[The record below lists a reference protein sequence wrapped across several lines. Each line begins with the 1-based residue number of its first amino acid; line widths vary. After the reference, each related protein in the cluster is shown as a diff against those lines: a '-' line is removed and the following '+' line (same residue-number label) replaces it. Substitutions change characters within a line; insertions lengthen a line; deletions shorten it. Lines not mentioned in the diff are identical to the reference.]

1 MKTRII
7 SPLALVA
14 GVLLSGCTREDMP
27 EGGAPGDG
35 NRVVFTLAGI
45 TPQQQNGRTRAAGDN
60 GAAKPNASAATDAE
74 KKVTSLL
81 AAAYE
86 KQPSGGMGFYRAFDV
101 TVTDDGCSFDIAKD
115 GRFDLY
121 LVANADPTL
130 EGAVKA
136 LNAGSP
142 VTELEELL
150 VEQAPDADNAFV
162 MTTPEVLKIISYSG
176 EVADCGEVSL
186 RRLSM
191 RIDLL
196 NKAEG
201 LTITKVTF
209 RNRAVKS
216 RLFTPNA
223 MLAEPGAVEDK
234 EYPDLNLVGS
244 FDVPA
249 EYKSKIYGYEN
260 LSRRGEATVP
270 TLDIEYTYLDQ
281 PYTHTV
287 EFLDRNDPE
296 GLAPLALKRNYLYRI
311 TVGRKVEPEFG
322 IEVVDWT
329 NEKSFNVDDIT
340 FQAEMN
346 AKLAINHFAGAN
358 VKTIDEAQG
367 TVAFTTADP
376 NNTSAYVAW
385 NGKWATAVYYNAA
398 DETYYRVPTRDEMY
412 LLFPDETNHVRFD
425 EAMDGTS
432 EITETLPEKL
442 FGSKETN
449 GGEGKSWFKN
459 AAAAVTSRADQPAY
473 PIVYAIRFKGTAQC
487 AAYRYEVKNSDQPAT
502 GELEIRIKALQANS
516 LLTIG
521 EVSDEAYWGNPADG
535 DTDAENQLV
544 YHIAATGYKQ
554 PDSESVSDKGINSFF
569 WTSTEADES
578 KAHNAGH
585 NAVAVLVDV
594 QPKIDAGT
602 LRLVKASAEEFAAID
617 QQRRNAALKVNM
629 FTPFNVSSLDKAQK
643 KVAFFDKLAVS
654 ADDCPVSTYFTYT
667 ELQDAGLTAA
677 DAVLTDDSG
686 NEYRLPTEGE
696 LNLILPM
703 WTAPEQREQI
713 DLENKYWGV
722 YHLWWNDNESTNP
735 KKNPATD
742 NYVMATDVSTTGW
755 TETIYLKNDMDNL
768 PDKATNTGK
777 TDGDYVVKGQSWMKK
792 GAQSEMVHYYLTVPD
807 DPQKGNYNIAPV
819 YGLRFKGTSQYAAY
833 RWESCQIADNPL
845 ERYLSIKIKA
855 LGKDDTKTTID
866 MVASEDFWTEGSY
879 IEFQFPASGYYS
891 SANADN
897 PTPENITYRGVVG
910 YSWSSSLWTGG
921 SHARTLNF
929 SLNNA
934 GVHHVVPGHRF
945 PLRLVRVQ
953 K

>member
-7 SPLALVA
+7 STLALMA

-45 TPQQQNGRTRAAGDN
+45 TPQQQNGRTRAAGDS
-60 GAAKPNASAATDAE
+60 GAAKPDASAATDAE

-136 LNAGSP
+136 LGAGSP

-162 MTTPEVLKIISYSG
+162 MTTPEVLKIISYS
-176 EVADCGEVSL
+176 GEVSL

-329 NEKSFNVDDIT
+329 NEESFNVDDIT

-385 NGKWATAVYYNAA
+385 NEKWATAVYYNET
-398 DETYYRVPTRDEMY
+398 DGTYYRVPTKDEMY

-459 AAAAVTSRADQPAY
+459 AAVVGGSGSPAY

-554 PDSESVSDKGINSFF
+554 PGHEDIGSQGSNSFF

-578 KAHNAGH
+578 KAHSAGH
-585 NAVAVLVDV
+585 NVNEILMTSYPKVA
-594 QPKIDAGT
+594 AGT
-602 LRLVKASAEEFAAID
+602 LRLVKASAEEVAEAD
-617 QQRRNAALKVNM
+617 QARRNAALKVNM
-629 FTPFNVSSLDKAQK
+629 FTPFNAKSVDLGTK
-643 KVAFFDKLAVS
+643 KINSFYDKLTVS
-654 ADDCPVSTYFTYT
+654 ADECPTDSYFTYA
-667 ELQDAGLTAA
+667 ELKDAGVTAA
-677 DAVLTDDSG
+677 DAVLTDDEG

-696 LNLILPM
+696 LNLLLPM
-703 WTAPEQREQI
+703 WTEESDRATVHKEK
-713 DLENKYWGV
+713 DGM
-722 YHLWWNDNESTNP
+722 YHLYWNDNASINTFP
-735 KKNPATD
+735 
-742 NYVMATDVSTTGW
+742 YVTVETPF
-755 TETIYLKNDMDNL
+755 TETIYLKNGVDNY
-768 PDKATNTGK
+768 PDQTHPDD
-777 TDGDYVVKGQSWMKK
+777 TDSEYTLKGQSQMKL
-792 GAQSEMVHYYLTVPD
+792 GALSEMVHYYTAEPDVPE
-807 DPQKGNYNIAPV
+807 KGNYNIYPV

-833 RWESCQIADNPL
+833 RWETCKIAGNPL
-845 ERYLSIKIKA
+845 ERYFSIKIKA

-866 MVASEDFWTEGSY
+866 MVAQEAFWKDGF
-879 IEFQFPASGYYS
+879 IEFKLPASSGYS
-891 SANADN
+891 PENAGN
-897 PTPENITYRGVVG
+897 PTSENITNRGVYG
-910 YSWSSSLWTGG
+910 YCWSSSLWTGG
-921 SHARTLNF
+921 SYTRFLNF
-929 SLNNA
+929 TLDNA
-934 GVHHVVPGHRF
+934 NVYRNVPGNRF

>member
-7 SPLALVA
+7 STLTLMA

-60 GAAKPNASAATDAE
+60 GAAKPDASAATDAE

-86 KQPSGGMGFYRAFDV
+86 KQSSGGMGFYRAFDV
-101 TVTDDGCSFDIAKD
+101 TVTDGGCSFDIAKD

-329 NEKSFNVDDIT
+329 NEESFNVDDIT

-385 NGKWATAVYYNAA
+385 NGKWATAVYYNET
-398 DETYYRVPTRDEMY
+398 DGTYYRVPTRDEMY

-487 AAYRYEVKNSDQPAT
+487 AAYRYENKNSGDAAN

-521 EVSDEAYWGNPADG
+521 EVADETYWGNPADG

-554 PDSESVSDKGINSFF
+554 PDSEEITRLGINSFL
-569 WTSTEADES
+569 WTSTETDES
-578 KAHNAGH
+578 NACDAGH
-585 NAVAVLVDV
+585 NAEIMQLVSSCL
-594 QPKIDAGT
+594 KSSAGP
-602 LRLVKASAEEFAAID
+602 LRLVKASAEEVAEAD
-617 QQRRNAALKVNM
+617 QARRNAALKVNM

-643 KVAFFDKLAVS
+643 KVAFFDKLTVS
-654 ADDCPVSTYFTYT
+654 ADECPTDSYFTYT
-667 ELQDAGLTAA
+667 ELKDAGVTAA
-677 DAVLTDDSG
+677 DAVFTGSDG
-686 NEYRLPTEGE
+686 KKYRLPTAGE
-696 LNLILPM
+696 LNLLLPM
-703 WTAPEQREQI
+703 WTEEADQADI
-713 DLENKYWGV
+713 DGKKGL
-722 YHLWWNDNESTNP
+722 YHPWWNDNTSTN
-735 KKNPATD
+735 TT
-742 NYVMATDVSTTGW
+742 YVMVTDKF
-755 TETIYLKNDMDNL
+755 TETIYLKNGVDNL
-768 PDKATNTGK
+768 PDETHPADPEYTL
-777 TDGDYVVKGQSWMKK
+777 KGQSQLKV
-792 GAQSEMVHYYLTVPD
+792 GVQTDQIAYPA
-807 DPQKGNYNIAPV
+807 DPGTNVYNICPV
-819 YGLRFKGTSQYAAY
+819 YGLRFKGTNQYTAY
-833 RWESCQIADNPL
+833 RWETCQINGNPL
-845 ERYLSIKIKA
+845 ERYLSIRIKA
-855 LGKDDTKTTID
+855 LHPQDNATTID
-866 MVASEDFWTEGSY
+866 DVADETFWKDGF

-891 SANADN
+891 PENADN
-897 PTPENITYRGVVG
+897 PTPENITNRGVTG
-910 YSWSSSLWTGG
+910 YCWSSSLWTGG
-921 SHARTLNF
+921 SDARHLNF
-929 SLNNA
+929 ALTNA
-934 GVHHVVPGHRF
+934 YVGRGVPGDRF

>member
-7 SPLALVA
+7 STLALMA

-45 TPQQQNGRTRAAGDN
+45 TPQQQNGRTRAAGDS
-60 GAAKPNASAATDAE
+60 GAAKPDASAATDAE

-136 LNAGSP
+136 LGAGSP
-142 VTELEELL
+142 VTDLEELL

-385 NGKWATAVYYNAA
+385 NEKWATAVYYNET
-398 DETYYRVPTRDEMY
+398 DGTYYRVPTKDEMY

-449 GGEGKSWFKN
+449 GGEGKSQIGAVLGTLFGSSMKDGSIGKISENRFARADLEHILLCVDDDMRMEALRQTNYVKSIVTAQGKMDLERKGKQSYQGWMCARLLAFSNGDLQALFDRSDGFYRRQLVLTTKEKPVDRVDDPDLAEKVKAEVEGILLWAFEGLQRLAANNFKFTESDRTRENREAVKRDNNNVYDFLDSDGYVRLKADLSASSKELYEAYQIYCTENNLPALKPRSFSEALIACQSRYNLEYCNNVTN
-459 AAAAVTSRADQPAY
+459 AAGRRVRG
-473 PIVYAIRFKGTAQC
+473 F
-487 AAYRYEVKNSDQPAT
+487 
-502 GELEIRIKALQANS
+502 L
-516 LLTIG
+516 
-521 EVSDEAYWGNPADG
+521 
-535 DTDAENQLV
+535 
-544 YHIAATGYKQ
+544 
-554 PDSESVSDKGINSFF
+554 GI
-569 WTSTEADES
+569 E
-578 KAHNAGH
+578 
-585 NAVAVLVDV
+585 VLVRNNMSVFSGDSKRTYV
-594 QPKIDAGT
+594 PEDIP
-602 LRLVKASAEEFAAID
+602 EEW
-617 QQRRNAALKVNM
+617 RR
-629 FTPFNVSSLDKAQK
+629 
-643 KVAFFDKLAVS
+643 
-654 ADDCPVSTYFTYT
+654 
-667 ELQDAGLTAA
+667 
-677 DAVLTDDSG
+677 
-686 NEYRLPTEGE
+686 
-696 LNLILPM
+696 
-703 WTAPEQREQI
+703 
-713 DLENKYWGV
+713 
-722 YHLWWNDNESTNP
+722 
-735 KKNPATD
+735 
-742 NYVMATDVSTTGW
+742 
-755 TETIYLKNDMDNL
+755 
-768 PDKATNTGK
+768 
-777 TDGDYVVKGQSWMKK
+777 
-792 GAQSEMVHYYLTVPD
+792 
-807 DPQKGNYNIAPV
+807 
-819 YGLRFKGTSQYAAY
+819 
-833 RWESCQIADNPL
+833 
-845 ERYLSIKIKA
+845 
-855 LGKDDTKTTID
+855 
-866 MVASEDFWTEGSY
+866 
-879 IEFQFPASGYYS
+879 
-891 SANADN
+891 
-897 PTPENITYRGVVG
+897 
-910 YSWSSSLWTGG
+910 
-921 SHARTLNF
+921 
-929 SLNNA
+929 
-934 GVHHVVPGHRF
+934 
-945 PLRLVRVQ
+945 
-953 K
+953 

>member
-7 SPLALVA
+7 STLALVA

-60 GAAKPNASAATDAE
+60 GAAKPDASAATDAE

-86 KQPSGGMGFYRAFDV
+86 KQSSGGMGFYRAFDV

-136 LNAGSP
+136 LGAGSP

-329 NEKSFNVDDIT
+329 NEESFNVDDIT

-385 NGKWATAVYYNAA
+385 NGKWATAVYYNET
-398 DETYYRVPTRDEMY
+398 DGTYYRVPTRDEMY

-487 AAYRYEVKNSDQPAT
+487 AAYRYENKNSGDAAN

-521 EVSDEAYWGNPADG
+521 EVADETYWGNPADG

-554 PDSESVSDKGINSFF
+554 PDSEEITRLGINSFL
-569 WTSTEADES
+569 WTSTETDES
-578 KAHNAGH
+578 NACDAGH
-585 NAVAVLVDV
+585 NAEIMQLVSSCL
-594 QPKIDAGT
+594 KSSAGP
-602 LRLVKASAEEFAAID
+602 LRLVKASAEEVAEAD
-617 QQRRNAALKVNM
+617 QARRNAALKVNM
-629 FTPFNVSSLDKAQK
+629 FTPFNAKSVDLGTK
-643 KVAFFDKLAVS
+643 KINSFYDKLTVS
-654 ADDCPVSTYFTYT
+654 ADECPTDSYFTYT
-667 ELQDAGLTAA
+667 ELKDAGVTAA
-677 DAVLTDDSG
+677 DAVLTDGEG

-696 LNLILPM
+696 LNLLLPM
-703 WTAPEQREQI
+703 YTEEADRATVHKEKDGMYYP
-713 DLENKYWGV
+713 Y
-722 YHLWWNDNESTNP
+722 WNDNSSTNTFP
-735 KKNPATD
+735 
-742 NYVMATDVSTTGW
+742 YVTVETPF
-755 TETIYLKNDMDNL
+755 TETIYLKNGVDNL
-768 PDKATNTGK
+768 PDQTHPDD
-777 TDGDYVVKGQSWMKK
+777 TDSEYTLKGQSQMKV
-792 GAQSEMVHYYLTVPD
+792 GALSETVHYYTAEPDVPE
-807 DPQKGNYNIAPV
+807 KGNYNIYPV

-833 RWESCQIADNPL
+833 RWETCKIAGNPL

-866 MVASEDFWTEGSY
+866 MVASEDFWKEGSY

-891 SANADN
+891 PANADN
-897 PTPENITYRGVVG
+897 PTPENITRRGVSG
-910 YSWSSSLWTGG
+910 ICWSSSLWTGG
-921 SHARTLNF
+921 SGARYLDF
-929 SLNNA
+929 YLDGA
-934 GVHHVVPGHRF
+934 GVYHDVPGYRF
-945 PLRLVRVQ
+945 PLRLVRV
-953 K
+953 KE

>member
-1 MKTRII
+1 
-7 SPLALVA
+7 
-14 GVLLSGCTREDMP
+14 
-27 EGGAPGDG
+27 
-35 NRVVFTLAGI
+35 
-45 TPQQQNGRTRAAGDN
+45 
-60 GAAKPNASAATDAE
+60 
-74 KKVTSLL
+74 
-81 AAAYE
+81 
-86 KQPSGGMGFYRAFDV
+86 MGFYRAFDV

-136 LNAGSP
+136 LGAGSP

-385 NGKWATAVYYNAA
+385 NEKWATAVYYNET
-398 DETYYRVPTRDEMY
+398 DGTYYRVPTKDEMY

-449 GGEGKSWFKN
+449 GGEGKSWFKM
-459 AAAAVTSRADQPAY
+459 
-473 PIVYAIRFKGTAQC
+473 
-487 AAYRYEVKNSDQPAT
+487 
-502 GELEIRIKALQANS
+502 L
-516 LLTIG
+516 
-521 EVSDEAYWGNPADG
+521 
-535 DTDAENQLV
+535 
-544 YHIAATGYKQ
+544 
-554 PDSESVSDKGINSFF
+554 
-569 WTSTEADES
+569 
-578 KAHNAGH
+578 
-585 NAVAVLVDV
+585 
-594 QPKIDAGT
+594 
-602 LRLVKASAEEFAAID
+602 LRL
-617 QQRRNAALKVNM
+617 
-629 FTPFNVSSLDKAQK
+629 
-643 KVAFFDKLAVS
+643 
-654 ADDCPVSTYFTYT
+654 
-667 ELQDAGLTAA
+667 
-677 DAVLTDDSG
+677 
-686 NEYRLPTEGE
+686 
-696 LNLILPM
+696 
-703 WTAPEQREQI
+703 
-713 DLENKYWGV
+713 
-722 YHLWWNDNESTNP
+722 
-735 KKNPATD
+735 
-742 NYVMATDVSTTGW
+742 
-755 TETIYLKNDMDNL
+755 
-768 PDKATNTGK
+768 
-777 TDGDYVVKGQSWMKK
+777 
-792 GAQSEMVHYYLTVPD
+792 
-807 DPQKGNYNIAPV
+807 
-819 YGLRFKGTSQYAAY
+819 
-833 RWESCQIADNPL
+833 
-845 ERYLSIKIKA
+845 
-855 LGKDDTKTTID
+855 
-866 MVASEDFWTEGSY
+866 
-879 IEFQFPASGYYS
+879 
-891 SANADN
+891 
-897 PTPENITYRGVVG
+897 
-910 YSWSSSLWTGG
+910 
-921 SHARTLNF
+921 
-929 SLNNA
+929 
-934 GVHHVVPGHRF
+934 
-945 PLRLVRVQ
+945 
-953 K
+953 